1 MNSAGDVEPPV
12 AGGHDERLL
21 RAFDR
26 VARLGIDL
34 EEDDAI
40 GDRESAAV
48 RAFAALRL
56 DGETETEERSTA
68 TAPPFDIPADIPVDP
83 PTHDSPRREA
93 APPTDGPLRPD
104 AVLRSR
110 RFTPRDDEYPGR
122 DDSDTIEVE
131 VPPPH
136 AQTAAVDPTASSR
149 ADDPGAPAATAATG
163 ERPPTTSA
171 PPSTTAAPA
180 PATDPAPSFDPPDR
194 AGDSYLLD
202 VAALGVASG
211 AFVWPWAWPAAVA
224 FAVLMGTI
232 VCSLAAHGPSRAALL
247 RRVVRRGLRW
257 LAPRSLIAGAVVI
270 ARTVLLA
277 VVAPALVCAGWW
289 IITEGLDGAFVAA
302 RIGVWAHG
310 WRVAAAVICFLLIVG
325 VGEARQRR
333 IREVRRVTG
342 RLGGTAVTVLAALVA
357 AAAVAVVALGPRAG
371 GSWSSADDG
380 LGWAP
385 ARVRDN
391 IDRVRDD
398 LISAEV
404 HAASGCLSDH
414 QDLSW
419 RATYTTG
426 NPPGADDVVRLSA
439 DEEAPSPAQLAT
451 AVAALHNQ
459 LAPWVEGIEL
469 AVDGDTMVVLDRAA
483 LPGGRPLVDPGD
495 LVEGASS
502 GGGRLVEGADDFDRA
517 VALSCS
523 AAPIP

>member
-34 EEDDAI
+34 DEDDAI

-48 RAFAALRL
+48 RAFAALRR
-56 DGETETEERSTA
+56 DGGTDGTDETERPTA
-68 TAPPFDIPADIPVDP
+68 AAPPFDIPAGIPVDP
-83 PTHDSPRREA
+83 PTHDSPWEA
-93 APPTDGPLRPD
+93 APPPDGPLRPD

-110 RFTPRDDEYPGR
+110 RFTPRDDEYPGH
-122 DDSDTIEVE
+122 DGSDTIEVE
-131 VPPPH
+131 VPPAP
-136 AQTAAVDPTASSR
+136 AQTAAPDPAASNR
-149 ADDPGAPAATAATG
+149 AGDPGAPTAAA
-163 ERPPTTSA
+163 ERPPTATSA
-171 PPSTTAAPA
+171 PSSTTAETAPG
-180 PATDPAPSFDPPDR
+180 TDPAASFDPPDR

-232 VCSLAAHGPSRAALL
+232 VCSVAAHGPSLAALL

-257 LAPRSLIAGAVVI
+257 LGPRSLIAGAVVI

-277 VVAPALVCAGWW
+277 AVAPALVCAGWW

-310 WRVAAAVICFLLIVG
+310 WRVAAAVTCFLLVVG

-333 IREVRRVTG
+333 VRQVRRVTG
-342 RLGGTAVTVLAALVA
+342 QLGGTAVTVFATVVVA
-357 AAAVAVVALGPRAG
+357 AALAVVALGPRAG
-371 GSWSSADDG
+371 GGWSSADDG

-391 IDRVRDD
+391 VDRLRDD

-426 NPPGADDVVRLSA
+426 NPPDADDVVRLSA
-439 DEEAPSPAQLAT
+439 DEKAPSPAQLAT

-469 AVDGDTMVVLDRAA
+469 AVDGDTMVVLDRTA

-502 GGGRLVEGADDFDRA
+502 GGGRLVEGADDFNRA